1 MKKATAGL
9 VTVVFVLLGFLFVLT
24 AEAQVG
30 SSSKDR
36 MTKPIG
42 PTAPGT
48 KGPQEQQEERQIQ
61 RNAWLQGDERQQ
73 EQLVGCYRLSATLAQ
88 HSRDIRKT
96 LIATDIQWK
105 EIAAQYED
113 LNRGFALLTEKHEQF
128 ALGLNNG
135 QQSWWER
142 PLQEIMA
149 LQLQLNEQLVSIGR
163 GLNSERPE
171 KLPMVKA
178 FTDLDNQFRKW
189 NRVYGQIGADMKIQ
203 DLEQQATSRQDQGA
217 SGCSKSWTMNRRSD
231 AASVS
236 SSGRCGP
243 L

>member
-24 AEAQVG
+24 VEAQMG

-36 MTKPIG
+36 MRPIG
-42 PTAPGT
+42 PTGT
-48 KGPQEQQEERQIQ
+48 KGPPEQQEERQIQ
-61 RNAWLQGDERQQ
+61 RNAWLQGDEQQQ

-105 EIAAQYED
+105 EIAAQSED
-113 LNRGFALLTEKHEQF
+113 LNRGFALLTEKHEMF

-135 QQSWWER
+135 QRSWWER
-142 PLQEIMA
+142 PLQEILA

-163 GLNSERPE
+163 GLNGEKPE
-171 KLPMVKA
+171 KLAMVKA
-178 FTDLDNQFRKW
+178 FTDLDNQLRKW

-203 DLEQQATSRQDQGA
+203 DLEQLAAPGKIRGLPGA
-217 SGCSKSWTMNRRSD
+217 QNP
-231 AASVS
+231 
-236 SSGRCGP
+236 GR
-243 L
+243 

>member
-1 MKKATAGL
+1 MKKATVWL
-9 VTVVFVLLGFLFVLT
+9 VTVVFVLLGFLSVLT
-24 AEAQVG
+24 AEAQMG

-36 MTKPIG
+36 VRPIG
-42 PTAPGT
+42 PTGT
-48 KGPQEQQEERQIQ
+48 KGPPEQQEERQIQ
-61 RNAWLQGDERQQ
+61 RNAWLQGDEQQQ

-105 EIAAQYED
+105 EIAAQSED
-113 LNRGFALLTEKHEQF
+113 LNRGFALLTEKHEMF

-135 QQSWWER
+135 QRSWWER

-163 GLNSERPE
+163 GLNGEKPE

-178 FTDLDNQFRKW
+178 FSDLDNQFRKW

-203 DLEQQATSRQDQGA
+203 DLEQRADPGKIRGLPGA
-217 SGCSKSWTMNRRSD
+217 QNP
-231 AASVS
+231 
-236 SSGRCGP
+236 GR
-243 L
+243 

>member
-9 VTVVFVLLGFLFVLT
+9 VTVVFVLLGFLFALT

-36 MTKPIG
+36 VRPSG
-42 PTAPGT
+42 PTGT

-61 RNAWLQGDERQQ
+61 RNAWLQGDEQQQ

-88 HSRDIRKT
+88 HSRDVRKT

-105 EIAAQYED
+105 EIAAQSED
-113 LNRGFALLTEKHEQF
+113 LNRGFAHLTEKHEMF

-135 QQSWWER
+135 QRSWWER

-149 LQLQLNEQLVSIGR
+149 LQLQINEQLVSIGR

-203 DLEQQATSRQDQGA
+203 DLEQLAAPGKIRGLPGA
-217 SGCSKSWTMNRRSD
+217 QNP
-231 AASVS
+231 
-236 SSGRCGP
+236 GR
-243 L
+243 

>member
-9 VTVVFVLLGFLFVLT
+9 VTVVFVLLGFLFALT
-24 AEAQVG
+24 VEAQVG

-36 MTKPIG
+36 VRPIG
-42 PTAPGT
+42 PTGT
-48 KGPQEQQEERQIQ
+48 KGPPEQQEERQIQ
-61 RNAWLQGDERQQ
+61 RNAWLQGDEQQQ

-105 EIAAQYED
+105 EIAAQSED
-113 LNRGFALLTEKHEQF
+113 LNRGFALLTEKHEMF

-135 QQSWWER
+135 QRSWWER

-149 LQLQLNEQLVSIGR
+149 LQLQLNEQLVLIGR

-203 DLEQQATSRQDQGA
+203 DLEQQASPGKIRGLPGA
-217 SGCSKSWTMNRRSD
+217 QNP
-231 AASVS
+231 
-236 SSGRCGP
+236 GR
-243 L
+243 

>member
-1 MKKATAGL
+1 MKKSTAGL
-9 VTVVFVLLGFLFVLT
+9 ATVVFVLLGFLSVLT

-30 SSSKDR
+30 SSSRDK

-42 PTAPGT
+42 PSAPGT
-48 KGPQEQQEERQIQ
+48 KGPQDQQQEERQIQ

-113 LNRGFALLTEKHEQF
+113 LNRGFAQLTEKHEQF
-128 ALGLNNG
+128 AIGLNNG

-189 NRVYGQIGADMKIQ
+189 NRVYGQIGADMKIE
-203 DLEQQATSRQDQGA
+203 DLEQLSAPRKIRGLPGA
-217 SGCSKSWTMNRRSD
+217 QNP
-231 AASVS
+231 
-236 SSGRCGP
+236 GR
-243 L
+243 

>member
-1 MKKATAGL
+1 MKKTTAGL

-36 MTKPIG
+36 VRPIG
-42 PTAPGT
+42 PTGT
-48 KGPQEQQEERQIQ
+48 KGPPEQQEERQPQ
-61 RNAWLQGDERQQ
+61 RNAWLQGDEQQQ

-105 EIAAQYED
+105 EMAAQSED
-113 LNRGFALLTEKHEQF
+113 LNRGFALLTEKHEMF

-135 QQSWWER
+135 QRSWWER

-178 FTDLDNQFRKW
+178 FTDLENQFRKW

-203 DLEQQATSRQDQGA
+203 DLEQLAAPGKIRGLPGA
-217 SGCSKSWTMNRRSD
+217 QNP
-231 AASVS
+231 
-236 SSGRCGP
+236 GR
-243 L
+243 